1 MKSIEIIVSPQGEA
15 RIETRGYAGAACQD
29 ASRLLEA
36 ALGVRQSEQLTSAFF
51 QQPVSVPS
59 HLSAGGHTNPS

>member
-1 MKSIEIIVSPQGEA
+1 MKTIEIIVSPQGEA
-15 RIETRGYAGAACQD
+15 RIETRGYAGAACQE

-51 QQPVSVPS
+51 QQPLTVQN